1 MDVSAGAEFEKL
13 IELMAKL
20 RGPNGCSWD
29 REQTM
34 ASLRAFVLEE
44 AYELVDA
51 IGQNNTEAVCEELG
65 DLLLE
70 VVFVAQVG
78 IEAGAFTMPDIVRG
92 IRENLI
98 RRHPHVFGSKT
109 ADGAGEALAHW
120 EDIKAKEKP
129 SRKSH
134 LDGVPRSLPALSRA
148 AKISKRAAHAG
159 FDWDSREQVLEKI
172 DEEIL
177 ELKEAVRAGDES
189 SVHEELGDLLFAIVQ
204 FCTALENGW
213 RGSSLGREREVPKA
227 LSVHGKAARRRG
239 EIHRV
244 HRDGGAR
251 AAMGGSQKLI
261 RAGRSRRSSAR
272 PYGYGRS
279 PYRYGQ
285 FGDIRSRAPSTGGA
299 HGQTAAGAM
308 ERVGQR

>member
-92 IRENLI
+92 IRENLV

-177 ELKEAVRAGDES
+177 ELKEAVRAGDGS
-189 SVHEELGDLLFAIVQ
+189 SVHEELGDLLFAIVN
-204 FCTALENGW
+204 FARLSKTDGEVALLDANEKFQK
-213 RGSSLGREREVPKA
+213 RFRFMREV
-227 LSVHGKAARRRG
+227 GYRRRG
-239 EIHRV
+239 GNVRK
-244 HRDGGAR
+244 RTLANL
-251 AAMGGSQKLI
+251 SKLPMDAVE
-261 RAGRSRRSSAR
+261 RLLNAFSKGRSSFRAKTPSKSSR
-272 PYGYGRS
+272 T
-279 PYRYGQ
+279 
-285 FGDIRSRAPSTGGA
+285 APGSMATSMRCSA
-299 HGQTAAGAM
+299 P
-308 ERVGQR
+308 

>member
-13 IELMAKL
+13 IELMARL
-20 RGPNGCSWD
+20 RGPDGCPWD

-34 ASLRAFVLEE
+34 ASLRPFVLEE

-51 IGQNNTEAVCEELG
+51 IGQDNTEAVCEELG

-78 IEAGAFTMPDIVRG
+78 IEAGAFTMPEIVRG
-92 IRENLI
+92 IREKLI
-98 RRHPHVFGSKT
+98 RRHPHVFESKT

-129 SRKSH
+129 PRKSH

-172 DEEIL
+172 DEEVL

-189 SVHEELGDLLFAIVQ
+189 SVHEELGDLLFAIVN
-204 FCTALENGW
+204 FARLSKTDGEVALLDANEKFSKRFRFMEKRLAADGKSIESTAMVELERLWAEAKN
-213 RGSSLGREREVPKA
+213 
-227 LSVHGKAARRRG
+227 
-239 EIHRV
+239 
-244 HRDGGAR
+244 
-251 AAMGGSQKLI
+251 
-261 RAGRSRRSSAR
+261 
-272 PYGYGRS
+272 
-279 PYRYGQ
+279 
-285 FGDIRSRAPSTGGA
+285 
-299 HGQTAAGAM
+299 
-308 ERVGQR
+308 